1 MNGFLSESKSFNGPS
16 KIYKNKCNRNRN
28 IVKIKEKEYL
38 NVKKNK
44 KNNNLNSNMKYN
56 TYLSSK
62 DNTNF
67 IYKFINFLFII
78 ILLSINSKLVLS
90 NINSIVLTITQTGN
104 HRIFFNGHVDD
115 DYYPNV
121 TVRPDKVLINTKEK
135 VVSEKYNFVEEENT
149 IELIFDSLKD
159 NIACLFYQCSSI
171 TEIDLSNF
179 DTSSVTN
186 MAHLF
191 HGCSSLTSVNLNGLK
206 TDILEHTDSMFQE
219 CPLLKSLDLSM
230 FNTANV
236 VFFHSMFYNCLSI
249 TSLDLSNFITNKAEN
264 MAYMFSGCINLNYL
278 DISKFDTSTV
288 LYMQGMFSG
297 CSSLK
302 SLNLSYFKTDKVKL
316 MSNMFSGCSQLKTVN
331 FLNAIINDNTSFES
345 IIDNSLKC
353 PIICIKDSSILTK
366 IISQYECPLISYS
379 DWRVEEINLINNKFI
394 DNCVLSPNG
403 EDSCY
408 EICSYKIYYNEEI
421 NQYQCTENEQCPE
434 SHQKLIREKNI
445 CAKSCEESKEYKFE
459 YNNICLQNCP
469 SNFNELEQKPYYCFP
484 SCPEEKPFILI
495 ESLDCV
501 LNCSISERQNEL
513 CVSGYTPR
521 NNSDYNVFNKILEQT
536 KIELKN
542 NFDNSV
548 INGNPIYESNSKMI
562 ITKTNN
568 ENNNAEVDIN
578 FGQCESDI
586 KDIYNIP
593 KNESLY
599 LLMIEVEQE
608 GMNTP
613 SIEYELYYPIDGPN
627 YPNLVKLDIQLH
639 CKNSKIKITKK
650 VNLTQDI
657 DEYNSSS
664 KYYND
669 ICFISESNNAYDI
682 CLKDKQNIYVKNNMS
697 VCEINCDFIS
707 YNYETQKA
715 VCSCDIKTEIPF
727 MNDIKFDKK
736 LLLKK
741 FIDFNNIANIQMIFC
756 YKNIFKIKRILKNY
770 GCFIFVSFIAINIG
784 LIFLFYFLDYKKLL
798 NDINKIKI
806 FVLNNKKK
814 SKDKNKKNNIL
825 KTKTNIKRKGKIKF
839 ETNSNEKSIKT
850 LIKLEKKT
858 KKNNNQYNT
867 TKEKNIFSINNKN
880 KKSNKHRKK
889 KILSHK
895 IKNVHEINLNYSELN
910 SLNYRKALVLDK
922 RAYIQYYISLLKT
935 NHNLLSIL
943 YSRDYNSRMM
953 KISIFLFNLS
963 SDITVNALFFNDST
977 MHKIYIDQGSYN
989 IVYQLPQIIY
999 SMLISTALNCLI
1011 NLLGLSEDIILDFK
1025 KAKKHINK
1033 KYMRLIKILKIKFG
1047 LFFLANFLLLLLFG
1061 YYITCFCGIYKNTQF
1076 HLLKD
1081 SILSLISSL
1090 ITPLF
1095 IYLIPGIFRIAALK
1109 KKKKLL
1115 YSFSKILQLL

>member
-1 MNGFLSESKSFNGPS
+1 M
-16 KIYKNKCNRNRN
+16 
-28 IVKIKEKEYL
+28 
-38 NVKKNK
+38 
-44 KNNNLNSNMKYN
+44 
-56 TYLSSK
+56 
-62 DNTNF
+62 
-67 IYKFINFLFII
+67 
-78 ILLSINSKLVLS
+78 
-90 NINSIVLTITQTGN
+90 
-104 HRIFFNGHVDD
+104 
-115 DYYPNV
+115 
-121 TVRPDKVLINTKEK
+121 
-135 VVSEKYNFVEEENT
+135 
-149 IELIFDSLKD
+149 
-159 NIACLFYQCSSI
+159 FYQCSSI
-171 TEIDLSNF
+171 TKIDLSNF
-179 DTSSVTN
+179 DTSFVTN

-191 HGCSSLTSVNLNGLK
+191 HGCSTLTSVNLNGLK
-206 TDILEHTDSMFQE
+206 TDIVNHIDSMFQE
-219 CPLLKSLDLSM
+219 CRLLKSIDLSM

-236 VFFHSMFYNCLSI
+236 IYFHLMFHQCSSL
-249 TSLDLSNFITNKAEN
+249 TSLVLSNFMTNNSEC
-264 MAYMFSGCINLNYL
+264 M
-278 DISKFDTSTV
+278 D
-288 LYMQGMFSG
+288 
-297 CSSLK
+297 
-302 SLNLSYFKTDKVKL
+302 
-316 MSNMFSGCSQLKTVN
+316 NMFSGCHQLKTIN
-331 FLNAIINDNTSFES
+331 LLNTVINDDTSFKS
-345 IIDNSLKC
+345 IIDNSLKN
-353 PIICIKDSSILTK
+353 PIICIRDLSSLNK
-366 IISQYECPLISYS
+366 IVSQYICPSISYS
-379 DWRVEEINLINNKFI
+379 DWRENEIDLRNNKI
-394 DNCVLSPNG
+394 IENCVLSPNG

-408 EICSYKIYYNEEI
+408 EICSYKIYYNEDYNEDI

-484 SCPEEKPFILI
+484 SCPEEKPFISI

-578 FGQCESDI
+578 FGQCESDL

-639 CKNSKIKITKK
+639 CKNSKIKIKKK

-682 CLKDKQNIYVKNNMS
+682 CLKDKQNNYVKNNMS
-697 VCEINCDFIS
+697 ICEINCDFIS

-814 SKDKNKKNNIL
+814 TKDKNKKNNIL

-922 RAYIQYYISLLKT
+922 RTYIQYYISLLKT
-935 NHNLLSIL
+935 NHNLLSIF
-943 YSRDYNSRMM
+943 YSGDYNSRMM

-977 MHKIYIDQGSYN
+977 MHKIYIEQGSYN

>member
-1 MNGFLSESKSFNGPS
+1 MKGFRSESKALNSS
-16 KIYKNKCNRNRN
+16 SEIYKDKYTRNRN
-28 IVKIKEKEYL
+28 SFKIKEKEYI
-38 NVKKNK
+38 NTKENNI
-44 KNNNLNSNMKYN
+44 NNNFNSKTKYN
-56 TYLSSK
+56 KNIYFSS
-62 DNTNF
+62 NNNINF
-67 IYKFINFLFII
+67 NYNLNNFLFII
-78 ILLSINSKLVLS
+78 ILFLINSNLVLS
-90 NINSIVLTITQTGN
+90 NTNSIVLTINQTGD
-104 HRIFFNGHVDD
+104 HRIFFNGYVDS
-115 DYYPNV
+115 YYPNV
-121 TVRPDKVLINTKEK
+121 ILRPDKVLINTVEK
-135 VVSEKYNFVEEENT
+135 GVSEEYNFDEEDNT

-159 NIACLFYQCSSI
+159 NIACMFYQCSSI
-171 TEIDLSNF
+171 TKIDLSNF
-179 DTSSVTN
+179 DTSFVTN

-191 HGCSSLTSVNLNGLK
+191 HGCSTLTSVNLNGLK
-206 TDILEHTDSMFQE
+206 TDIVNHIDSMFQE
-219 CPLLKSLDLSM
+219 CRSLKSINLSM
-230 FNTANV
+230 FNTTNV
-236 VFFHSMFYNCLSI
+236 IYFHLMFHQCS
-249 TSLDLSNFITNKAEN
+249 SNAEN
-264 MAYMFSGCINLNYL
+264 IGYMFSGCH
-278 DISKFDTSTV
+278 
-288 LYMQGMFSG
+288 
-297 CSSLK
+297 
-302 SLNLSYFKTDKVKL
+302 
-316 MSNMFSGCSQLKTVN
+316 QLKTIN
-331 FLNAIINDNTSFES
+331 LLNGVINDNTLYNF
-345 IIDNSLKC
+345 IIDNSLKN
-353 PIICIKDSSILTK
+353 PIICIRDLPSLNK
-366 IISQYECPLISYS
+366 IVSQYECPSISYS
-379 DWRVEEINLINNKFI
+379 DWRENEIDLRNNKI
-394 DNCVLSPNG
+394 IENCVLSPNG

-408 EICSYKIYYNEEI
+408 EICSYKIYYNEDI

-469 SNFNELEQKPYYCFP
+469 SNFKTLAQKPYYCFP
-484 SCPEEKPFILI
+484 SCPEEKPFISI

-542 NFDNSV
+542 NFDNL
-548 INGNPIYESNSKMI
+548 
-562 ITKTNN
+562 
-568 ENNNAEVDIN
+568 
-578 FGQCESDI
+578 

-639 CKNSKIKITKK
+639 CKNSKIKIKKK

-682 CLKDKQNIYVKNNMS
+682 CLKDKQNNYVKNNMS
-697 VCEINCDFIS
+697 ICEINCDFIS

-736 LLLKK
+736 LLLQK

-784 LIFLFYFLDYKKLL
+784 LIFIFYFLDYKKLL

-814 SKDKNKKNNIL
+814 TKDKNKKNNIL

-935 NHNLLSIL
+935 NHNLLSIF
-943 YSRDYNSRMM
+943 YSGDYNSRMM

-977 MHKIYIDQGSYN
+977 MHKIYIEQGSYN

-1011 NLLGLSEDIILDFK
+1011 NLLGLSEDNILDFK

>member
-16 KIYKNKCNRNRN
+16 EIYKNKCNRNCN
-28 IVKIKEKEYL
+28 SFKIKEKKYI
-38 NVKKNK
+38 NFKKYNK
-44 KNNNLNSNMKYN
+44 LNSKKKYN
-56 TYLSSK
+56 NTYFSPK
-62 DNTNF
+62 DSILFSYNL
-67 IYKFINFLFII
+67 IYFLFII
-78 ILLSINSKLVLS
+78 IISLINSNLS
-90 NINSIVLTITQTGN
+90 LSNSIVLTINQKGN
-104 HRIFFNGHVDD
+104 HKIFFNGHVDD

-121 TVRPDKVLINTKEK
+121 IVKPDKVLINTEEK
-135 VVSEKYNFVEEENT
+135 VVSQEYNFEEEENT
-149 IELIFDSLKD
+149 IVLIFDTLKD
-159 NIACLFYQCSSI
+159 NIACLFYRCSGI

-179 DTSSVTN
+179 DASLVKN

-191 HGCSSLTSVNLNGLK
+191 HGCSSLTSVNLNGLR

-219 CPLLKSLDLSM
+219 CRSLKSINLSM
-230 FNTANV
+230 FNTSNV
-236 VFFHSMFYNCLSI
+236 IYFHFMFHQCSSL
-249 TSLDLSNFITNKAEN
+249 TSLGLSNFIINNAEN
-264 MAYMFSGCINLNYL
+264 IGYMFSGCH
-278 DISKFDTSTV
+278 
-288 LYMQGMFSG
+288 
-297 CSSLK
+297 
-302 SLNLSYFKTDKVKL
+302 
-316 MSNMFSGCSQLKTVN
+316 QLKTIN
-331 FLNAIINDNTSFES
+331 LLNGVINDNTLYNF
-345 IIDNSLKC
+345 IIDNSLKN
-353 PIICIKDSSILTK
+353 PIICIRDLPSLNK
-366 IISQYECPLISYS
+366 IVSQYECPSISYS
-379 DWRVEEINLINNKFI
+379 DWRENEIDLRNNKI
-394 DNCVLSPNG
+394 IENCVLSPNG

-408 EICSYKIYYNEEI
+408 EICSYKIYYNEDI

-469 SNFNELEQKPYYCFP
+469 SNFKTLAQKPYYCFP
-484 SCPEEKPFILI
+484 SCPEEKPFISI

-682 CLKDKQNIYVKNNMS
+682 CLKDKQNNYVKNNMS

-784 LIFLFYFLDYKKLL
+784 LIFLFYFLDYKKLI

-814 SKDKNKKNNIL
+814 TKDKNKKNNIL

-922 RAYIQYYISLLKT
+922 RTYIQYYISLLKT
-935 NHNLLSIL
+935 NHNLLSIF
-943 YSRDYNSRMM
+943 YSGDYNSRMM

-977 MHKIYIDQGSYN
+977 MHKIYIEQGSYN

-1011 NLLGLSEDIILDFK
+1011 NLLGLSEDNILDFK